1 MTASTRV
8 HRCILKLLKESQQRC
23 GRIQGIQRIIEPVIA
38 AESWDRLLLA
48 LSNICVGFA
57 NDGKLGRKSW
67 YRRARIP
74 HAAMDKERMR
84 RLARESIEAGGE
96 AA

>member
-8 HRCILKLLKESQQRC
+8 HRCIMKLLKESQQRC
-23 GRIQGIQRIIEPVIA
+23 GRIQGIQRILEPVIE

-57 NDGKLGRKSW
+57 NDGKSGRKPW
-67 YRRARIP
+67 YRRARVL
-74 HAAMDKERMR
+74 HAAMEKERMR
-84 RLARESIEAGGE
+84 RLARESCEAGGE
-96 AA
+96 VA